1 MNGKEFFYRAYEIR
15 LINSLIKL
23 DGNSIKSS
31 ISIFVF
37 VRNSKSLSF
46 ALYPTTFSLNEKL
59 SILIIDFF
67 TIEKL
72 PSLSLSLVG
81 NWHPSIISIAFPV
94 TFLMTR
100 CFFLFSFFTEKHN
113 GINIVL
119 V

>member
-1 MNGKEFFYRAYEIR
+1 MGKNFFYRAYEIR

-37 VRNSKSLSF
+37 VRNAKSLSF

-72 PSLSLSLVG
+72 PSLSLPLE
-81 NWHPSIISIAFPV
+81 I
-94 TFLMTR
+94 
-100 CFFLFSFFTEKHN
+100 
-113 GINIVL
+113 GIPP
-119 V
+119 

>member
-23 DGNSIKSS
+23 DGNSI
-31 ISIFVF
+31 SIFVF
-37 VRNSKSLSF
+37 VRNAKSLSF

-72 PSLSLSLVG
+72 PSLPLE
-81 NWHPSIISIAFPV
+81 I
-94 TFLMTR
+94 
-100 CFFLFSFFTEKHN
+100 
-113 GINIVL
+113 GIPP
-119 V
+119 